1 MNYKQQ
7 LQEAILARMK
17 LKGITQI
24 SLAKKLDVSKQAVQ
38 IFLKTDNV
46 GYEKL
51 FELANE
57 VGLAVEISTYVKENS

>member
-7 LQEAILARMK
+7 LQEAILERMK
-17 LKGITQI
+17 LKGMTQI
-24 SLAKKLDVSKQAVQ
+24 SLAKELNVSKQAVQ

-51 FELANE
+51 FELAGM
-57 VGLAVEISTYVKENS
+57 VGLAVEIRTYVL

>member
-7 LQEAILARMK
+7 LQEAILERMK
-17 LKGITQI
+17 LKGVTQI
-24 SLAKKLDVSKQAVQ
+24 SLAKELNVSKQAVQ

-51 FELANE
+51 FELAGM
-57 VGLAVEISTYVKENS
+57 VGLAVEIRTYVL

>member
-7 LQEAILARMK
+7 LQEAILERMK
-17 LKGITQI
+17 LKGMTQI
-24 SLAKKLDVSKQAVQ
+24 SLAKELNVSKQAVQ

-51 FELANE
+51 FELAGM
-57 VGLAVEISTYVKENS
+57 VGLAVEIRTYVKS